1 METEGWLFDVYPWQS
16 TMVLWIYGDDG
27 GMLRLEDPYRHH
39 IYARGRGEDLEELL
53 GFLEK
58 RRPLHGFRWARK
70 QDFWSGQGMDVLDLE
85 MGDCGHLPGL
95 FRLLAGFENRIT
107 FYNCDIPL
115 AQSYL
120 YEKGLFPTG
129 RCWVEH
135 ENGRILG
142 IEPRCSPWEI
152 EYTLPPLRT
161 MEIRMEGNPLLPFG
175 RGNSLV
181 VECEGYRLE
190 IDPQLPSDVPLQI
203 NVLLERFDPDVIL
216 TEHGDSHIVPSSVR
230 MSRREKIPLIL
241 DREPGPVQ
249 RTPDLRGRS
258 YFSYGRILYHGPAY
272 PFFGRWHIDRANSFL
287 FGESGLE
294 GIVDLAR
301 LSKVPVQRVARTSPG
316 TIITSMQLDRAF
328 GEGILIPWRKGEPE
342 KFKTAWDLLVADKG
356 GLVFQPPQGIHENIA
371 EVDFA
376 SMYPTIMAAHN
387 ISPET
392 VLCDCCSHS
401 KVPEAGYN
409 ICEKREGLI
418 PKTLKPILQR
428 RLMLKGMSKRVGGER
443 GEDYRRRHIAL
454 KWILVTSF
462 GYLGY
467 RNARFG
473 RIEAHEAVTA
483 FGREKLLQAKEMGEK
498 KGFQLIHA
506 VTDSLWISKDG
517 LTEEEVLDLCEEITR
532 EAGVPMNL
540 EGIYRWMVFL
550 PSKVKPELPVANRY
564 FGLFEDGEIKARGLA
579 LRRSDMPT
587 MVREAQLRMLEVLSR
602 ARDVDGYQSRIP
614 EVLDVLLDC
623 VLKLRNGEVEPLE
636 LVVSKTLSQDP
647 SDYKVDNLTALAAQ
661 QLEDVGVRIH
671 PGERVSYL
679 IRDARS
685 KVKEDRV
692 RAAPLLGPEDGYD
705 EEKYTEL
712 LLKAAEE
719 LLISF
724 GYDIGLLSRWVDFA
738 LKHEKGGLFEP
749 ASINTPS
756 WETE

>member
-16 TMVLWIYGDDG
+16 AMVLWIYGDDG

-39 IYARGRGEDLEELL
+39 VYARGRGEDLEGLL
-53 GFLEK
+53 GFLGK
-58 RRPLHGFRWARK
+58 RRLLHGFGWARK
-70 QDFWSGQGMDVLDLE
+70 QDFWSGQEMDVLDLE
-85 MGDCGHLPGL
+85 LGAYGHMPGF
-95 FRLLAGFENRIT
+95 FRLLAGFEDRLT

-120 YEKGLFPTG
+120 YTRGLFPTG

-135 ENGRILG
+135 EDGRVLR
-142 IEPRCSPWEI
+142 IESRSSPWEI
-152 EYTLPPLRT
+152 EYTLPSLRI
-161 MEIRMEGNPLLPFG
+161 MEIRIEGNPLLPFG
-175 RGNSLV
+175 RGNTLV

-203 NVLLERFDPDVIL
+203 NALLERFDPDVIL
-216 TEHGDSHIVPSSVR
+216 TAHGDSHIVPSSVR
-230 MSRREKIPLIL
+230 MSQREKIPLIL
-241 DREPGPVQ
+241 DRETSPVH
-249 RTPDLRGRS
+249 RTADLKGRS
-258 YFSYGRILYHGPAY
+258 YFSYGRILYHSPAY
-272 PFFGRWHIDRANSFL
+272 PLFGRWHIDRTNSFL

-294 GIVDLAR
+294 GIIDLAR
-301 LSKVPVQRVARTSPG
+301 LSKVPVQRAARTSPG

-356 GLVFQPPQGIHENIA
+356 GLVFQPPQGIHEDIA
-371 EVDFA
+371 EIDFS
-376 SMYPTIMAAHN
+376 SMYPTIMAVHN

-392 VLCDCCSHS
+392 VLCACCSNS
-401 KVPEAGYN
+401 RVPEAEYT

-418 PKTLKPILQR
+418 PRTLKPVLRR
-428 RLMLKGMSKRVGGER
+428 RLMLKEMSMKVEGPR
-443 GEDYRRRHIAL
+443 GEHYRRRHIAL

-483 FGREKLLQAKEMGEK
+483 FGREKLLQAKEIGEK
-498 KGFQLIHA
+498 RGFRLIHA
-506 VTDSLWISKDG
+506 ITDSLWISKDG
-517 LTEEEVLDLCEEITR
+517 LTEGEVLALCEEITR

-550 PSKVKPELPVANRY
+550 PSKVKPELSVANRY
-564 FGLFEDGEIKARGLA
+564 FGLFEDGEVKARGLA
-579 LRRSDMPT
+579 FRRSDIPT

-602 ARDVDGYQSRIP
+602 AEDVDGYRSKIP
-614 EVLDVLLDC
+614 EVFEVLLDS
-623 VLKLRNGEVEPLE
+623 VLKLRNGEVGPPE

-647 SDYKVDNLTALAAQ
+647 SDYKVENLTALAAQ

-671 PGERVSYL
+671 PGERVPYV

-685 KVKEDRV
+685 TVKEDRV
-692 RAAPLLGPEDGYD
+692 RAAPLIGPEDGYD

-719 LLISF
+719 VLIPF
-724 GYDIGLLSRWVDFA
+724 GYDMGLLSRWVDFS
-738 LKHEKGGLFEP
+738 LKYLSVERGGIRPYQCREKYL
-749 ASINTPS
+749 
-756 WETE
+756 

>member
-16 TMVLWIYGDDG
+16 AMVLWIYGDDG

-39 IYARGRGEDLEELL
+39 IYARGRREGLEGLLSFLRKRQLLL
-53 GFLEK
+53 GF
-58 RRPLHGFRWARK
+58 GWARK
-70 QDFWSGQGMDVLDLE
+70 QDFWSGQEMDVLDLE
-85 MGDCGHLPGL
+85 MGACDHVPGL
-95 FRLLAGFENRIT
+95 LRLLAGFEDRIT

-120 YEKGLFPTG
+120 YGKGLFPTG

-135 ENGRILG
+135 EDGRVLR

-161 MEIRMEGNPLLPFG
+161 MEIRIEGNPLLPFG
-175 RGNSLV
+175 RGNTLV

-216 TEHGDSHIVPSSVR
+216 TEHGDSHIVPSLVR

-249 RTPDLRGRS
+249 RISDLEGRS
-258 YFSYGRILYHGPAY
+258 YFSYGRILYHSPAY
-272 PFFGRWHIDRANSFL
+272 PLFGRWHVDRANSFL
-287 FGESGLE
+287 FGESGFE
-294 GIVDLAR
+294 GIIDLAR
-301 LSKVPVQRVARTSPG
+301 LSKVPVQRAARTSPG

-328 GEGILIPWRKGEPE
+328 DEGILIPWRKGEPE

-356 GLVFQPPQGIHENIA
+356 GLVFQPPQGIHEDIA
-371 EVDFA
+371 EIDFA
-376 SMYPTIMAAHN
+376 SMYPTIMAVHN

-392 VLCDCCSHS
+392 VLCACCSNS
-401 KVPEAGYN
+401 RVPEAGYN

-418 PKTLKPILQR
+418 PRTLKPILR
-428 RLMLKGMSKRVGGER
+428 RRRVLKEMSKKVGGQR
-443 GEDYRRRHIAL
+443 GESYRRRHIAL

-483 FGREKLLQAKEMGEK
+483 FGREKLLQAKEIGEER
-498 KGFQLIHA
+498 GFRLIHA
-506 VTDSLWISKDG
+506 ITDSLWISKNG
-517 LTEEEVLDLCEEITR
+517 LTEGEVRALCAEITQ

-540 EGIYRWMVFL
+540 EGIYRWIVFL
-550 PSKVKPELPVANRY
+550 PSKVKPELSVANRY

-579 LRRSDMPT
+579 FRRSDMPP
-587 MVREAQLRMLEVLSR
+587 MVREAQLRMLEVLSG
-602 ARDVDGYQSRIP
+602 AKDVDGYRPKIP
-614 EVLDVLLDC
+614 GVFEVLLDS
-623 VLKLRNGEVEPLE
+623 VLKLRNGEVEHSE

-647 SDYKVDNLTALAAQ
+647 SDYRVDNLTALAAQ
-661 QLEDVGVRIH
+661 QLEDVGVRI
-671 PGERVSYL
+671 ESSLCY
-679 IRDARS
+679 
-685 KVKEDRV
+685 
-692 RAAPLLGPEDGYD
+692 
-705 EEKYTEL
+705 
-712 LLKAAEE
+712 
-719 LLISF
+719 
-724 GYDIGLLSRWVDFA
+724 
-738 LKHEKGGLFEP
+738 
-749 ASINTPS
+749 
-756 WETE
+756 

>member
-1 METEGWLFDVYPWQS
+1 METEGWVFDVYPWQS

-27 GMLRLEDPYRHH
+27 GMLRLEDSYRHH
-39 IYARGRGEDLEELL
+39 IYARGRRDDLERLLGRLGKGWPLL
-53 GFLEK
+53 GFG
-58 RRPLHGFRWARK
+58 RTRK
-70 QDFWSGQGMDVLDLE
+70 QDFWSGQEVDVLDLE
-85 MGDCGHLPGL
+85 MGNYGHMPGL
-95 FRLLAGFENRIT
+95 FRLLAAFEDRVT

-135 ENGRILG
+135 EDGRVLR
-142 IEPRCSPWEI
+142 IESRSSPWEI
-152 EYTLPPLRT
+152 EYTLPPLRA
-161 MEIRMEGNPLLPFG
+161 MEIRIEGNPLLPFG
-175 RGNSLV
+175 RGNTLV

-190 IDPQLPSDVPLQI
+190 IDPPLPSDVPLQI
-203 NVLLERFDPDVIL
+203 NALLGRFDPDVIL

-230 MSRREKIPLIL
+230 ISRRENIPLIL
-241 DREPGPVQ
+241 DREPGPVH
-249 RTPDLRGRS
+249 RIPGLKGRS
-258 YFSYGRILYHGPAY
+258 YFSYGRILYQNPAY

-294 GIVDLAR
+294 GIIDLAR
-301 LSKVPVQRVARTSPG
+301 LSKVPVQRAARTSPG

-342 KFKTAWDLLVADKG
+342 KFKTAWDLLIADKG
-356 GLVFQPPQGIHENIA
+356 GLVFQPPQGIHRDIA
-371 EVDFA
+371 EIDFA
-376 SMYPTIMAAHN
+376 SMYPTIMAVHN

-392 VLCDCCSHS
+392 VLCGCCSKS
-401 KVPEAGYN
+401 KVPEVGYN

-418 PKTLKPILQR
+418 PKTLKPILRR
-428 RLMLKGMSKRVGGER
+428 RLMLKRMSKVVGGQK

-483 FGREKLLQAKEMGEK
+483 FGREKLLQAKEIGEK
-498 KGFQLIHA
+498 RGFRLIHA
-506 VTDSLWISKDG
+506 ITDSLWISKDG
-517 LTEEEVLDLCEEITR
+517 LTEGEVLALCEEITR

-550 PSKVKPELPVANRY
+550 PSRVKPELPVANRY
-564 FGLFEDGEIKARGLA
+564 FGLFEGGEIKARGLA
-579 LRRSDMPT
+579 FRRSDMPT

-602 ARDVDGYQSRIP
+602 AKDVDGYRSKIP
-614 EVLDVLLDC
+614 EVFEVILDS
-623 VLKLRNGEVEPLE
+623 VLKLRNGEVAPSG
-636 LVVSKTLSQDP
+636 LVVSKTLSQDLG
-647 SDYKVDNLTALAAQ
+647 DYKVDNLTALAAQ

-671 PGERVSYL
+671 PGERVPYL

-692 RAAPLLGPEDGYD
+692 RAAPLIGPEDGYD

-719 LLISF
+719 LLIPF
-724 GYDIGLLSRWVDFA
+724 GYDRDLLSRWVDFS
-738 LKHEKGGLFEP
+738 LGHNP
-749 ASINTPS
+749 
-756 WETE
+756 

>member
-1 METEGWLFDVYPWQS
+1 MGL
-16 TMVLWIYGDDG
+16 
-27 GMLRLEDPYRHH
+27 LRKR
-39 IYARGRGEDLEELL
+39 
-53 GFLEK
+53 GFL
-58 RRPLHGFRWARK
+58 LGFRWARK
-70 QDFWSGQGMDVLDLE
+70 QDFWSGQEMDVLDLE

-95 FRLLAGFENRIT
+95 FRLLAGFEDRIT

-120 YEKGLFPTG
+120 YEKGLVPTG

-135 ENGRILG
+135 EDGRVLRIG
-142 IEPRCSPWEI
+142 PSCSPWEI

-161 MEIRMEGNPLLPFG
+161 MEIRIEGNPLLPFG
-175 RGNSLV
+175 RGNTLV

-203 NVLLERFDPDVIL
+203 NALLERFDPDVIL
-216 TEHGDSHIVPSSVR
+216 TEHGDSHVIPSSVR

-241 DREPGPVQ
+241 DRERDPVH
-249 RTPDLRGRS
+249 RIPDLKGRS
-258 YFSYGRILYHGPAY
+258 YFSYGRILYHSPAY
-272 PFFGRWHIDRANSFL
+272 PLFGRWHIDRTNSFL

-294 GIVDLAR
+294 GIIDLAR
-301 LSKVPVQRVARTSPG
+301 LSKVPVQRAARTSPG

-328 GEGILIPWRKGEPE
+328 SEGILIPWRKGEPE
-342 KFKTAWDLLVADKG
+342 KFKTAWDLLIADKG
-356 GLVFQPPQGIHENIA
+356 GLVFQPPQGIHEDIA
-371 EVDFA
+371 EIDFA
-376 SMYPTIMAAHN
+376 SMYPTIMAVHN

-392 VLCDCCSHS
+392 VLCACCSNS
-401 KVPEAGYN
+401 RVPEAGYN

-418 PKTLKPILQR
+418 PRTLKPILRR
-428 RLMLKGMSKRVGGER
+428 RLMLKEMSKRVGGQK
-443 GEDYRRRHIAL
+443 GENYRRRHIAL

-483 FGREKLLQAKEMGEK
+483 FGREKLLQAKEIGEK
-498 KGFQLIHA
+498 RGFRLIHA
-506 VTDSLWISKDG
+506 ITDSLWISKNG
-517 LTEEEVLDLCEEITR
+517 LNEGEVLALCEEITR

-540 EGIYRWMVFL
+540 VGIYRWMVFL
-550 PSKVKPELPVANRY
+550 PSKVKPELSVANRY

-579 LRRSDMPT
+579 FRRSDMPL

-602 ARDVDGYQSRIP
+602 VRDVDGYRPKIP
-614 EVLDVLLDC
+614 EVFEVLLDS
-623 VLKLRNGEVEPLE
+623 VLKLRNGEVEPPE
-636 LVVSKTLSQDP
+636 LVVSKILSQDP

-671 PGERVSYL
+671 PGERVPYV

-692 RAAPLLGPEDGYD
+692 RAAPLIGPEDGYD

-719 LLISF
+719 VFIPF
-724 GYDIGLLSRWVDFA
+724 GYDISLLRRWVDFS
-738 LKHEKGGLFEP
+738 LKHGKEGSLGSVYKKIP
-749 ASINTPS
+749 
-756 WETE
+756 

>member
-16 TMVLWIYGDDG
+16 AMVLWIYGDDG

-39 IYARGRGEDLEELL
+39 IYARGRREGLEGLLSFLRKRQLLL
-53 GFLEK
+53 GF
-58 RRPLHGFRWARK
+58 GWARK
-70 QDFWSGQGMDVLDLE
+70 QDFWSGQEMDVLDLE
-85 MGDCGHLPGL
+85 MGACDHVPGL
-95 FRLLAGFENRIT
+95 LRLLAGFEDRIT

-120 YEKGLFPTG
+120 YGKGLFPTG

-135 ENGRILG
+135 EDGRVLR

-161 MEIRMEGNPLLPFG
+161 MEIRIEGNPLLPFG
-175 RGNSLV
+175 RGNTLV

-216 TEHGDSHIVPSSVR
+216 TEHGDSHIVPSLVR

-249 RTPDLRGRS
+249 RISDLEGRS
-258 YFSYGRILYHGPAY
+258 YFSYGRILYHSPAY
-272 PFFGRWHIDRANSFL
+272 PLFGRWHVDRANSFL
-287 FGESGLE
+287 FGESGFE
-294 GIVDLAR
+294 GIIDLAR
-301 LSKVPVQRVARTSPG
+301 LSKVPVQRAARTSPG

-328 GEGILIPWRKGEPE
+328 DEGILIPWRKGEPE

-371 EVDFA
+371 EIDFA
-376 SMYPTIMAAHN
+376 SMYPTIMAVHN

-392 VLCDCCSHS
+392 VLCTCCSNS
-401 KVPEAGYN
+401 RVPEAGYN

-418 PKTLKPILQR
+418 PRTLKPILR
-428 RLMLKGMSKRVGGER
+428 RRRMLKEMSKKVGGQR
-443 GEDYRRRHIAL
+443 GENYRRRHIAL

-483 FGREKLLQAKEMGEK
+483 FGREKLLQAKEIGEK
-498 KGFQLIHA
+498 RGFRLIHA
-506 VTDSLWISKDG
+506 ITDSLWINRDG
-517 LTEEEVLDLCEEITR
+517 LTEGEVLALCEEITR
-532 EAGVPMNL
+532 EAGIPMNL

-550 PSKVKPELPVANRY
+550 PSKVKPELSVANRY

-579 LRRSDMPT
+579 FRRSDMPP
-587 MVREAQLRMLEVLSR
+587 MVGEAQLRMLEVLSR
-602 ARDVDGYQSRIP
+602 AKDVDGYRLKIP
-614 EVLDVLLDC
+614 EAFEVLLDS
-623 VLKLRNGEVEPLE
+623 VLKLRNGEVEPPE

-647 SDYKVDNLTALAAQ
+647 SDYKVDNLTALAVQ

-671 PGERVSYL
+671 PGERVPYV
-679 IRDARS
+679 IRNARS
-685 KVKEDRV
+685 TVKEDRV
-692 RAAPLLGPEDGYD
+692 RAVPLIGPEDGYD

-719 LLISF
+719 VLIPF
-724 GYDIGLLSRWVDFA
+724 GYDISFLRRWVDFS
-738 LKHEKGGLFEP
+738 LKHEEDGSLD
-749 ASINTPS
+749 SIPKNT
-756 WETE
+756 

>member
-16 TMVLWIYGDDG
+16 TMVLWVYGDDG

-39 IYARGRGEDLEELL
+39 IYARGRREDLEGLL

-58 RRPLHGFRWARK
+58 RRLLLGFRWTRK
-70 QDFWSGQGMDVLDLE
+70 QDFWSGQEMDVLDLE
-85 MGDCGHLPGL
+85 MGDYGHLPRL
-95 FRLLAGFENRIT
+95 FKLLAGFEDRVT
-107 FYNCDIPL
+107 FYNCDIPP

-129 RCWVEH
+129 RCWVEY
-135 ENGRILG
+135 EDGRILR

-161 MEIRMEGNPLLPFG
+161 MEIRIEGNPLLPFG
-175 RGNSLV
+175 RGNTLV
-181 VECEGYRLE
+181 VECEGCRLE

-203 NVLLERFDPDVIL
+203 NALLKRFDPDVIL

-241 DREPGPVQ
+241 DREPGPVH
-249 RTPDLRGRS
+249 RIPDLKGRS
-258 YFSYGRILYHGPAY
+258 YFSYGRILYHSPAY
-272 PFFGRWHIDRANSFL
+272 PLFGRWHIDRANSFL

-294 GIVDLAR
+294 GIIDLAR

-342 KFKTAWDLLVADKG
+342 KFKTAWDLLVVDKG
-356 GLVFQPPQGIHENIA
+356 GLVFHPPQGIHRDIA

-376 SMYPTIMAAHN
+376 SMYPTIMAVHN

-392 VLCDCCSHS
+392 VLCDCCSNS

-409 ICEKREGLI
+409 ICEKKEGLI
-418 PKTLKPILQR
+418 PKTLKPILR
-428 RLMLKGMSKRVGGER
+428 RRSMLKEMSKRVEGQR

-483 FGREKLLQAKEMGEK
+483 FGREKLLQAKEIGEK
-498 KGFQLIHA
+498 RGFRLIHA
-506 VTDSLWISKDG
+506 ITDSLWISKDG
-517 LTEEEVLDLCEEITR
+517 LTEGEVLALCEEITR

-550 PSKVKPELPVANRY
+550 PSKVKPELSVANRY
-564 FGLFEDGEIKARGLA
+564 FGLFEDGEIKGRGLA
-579 LRRSDMPT
+579 FRRSDMPT
-587 MVREAQLRMLEVLSR
+587 MVREAQLHMLEVLSR
-602 ARDVDGYQSRIP
+602 AEDVDGYRSKIP
-614 EVLDVLLDC
+614 EVFEVLLDS
-623 VLKLRNGEVEPLE
+623 VLKLRDGEVEPPE

-671 PGERVSYL
+671 PGERVPYV

-685 KVKEDRV
+685 TVKEDRV
-692 RAAPLLGPEDGYD
+692 RAAPLMGPEDGYD

-719 LLISF
+719 LLIPF
-724 GYDIGLLSRWVDFA
+724 GYDIGLLRRWVDFS
-738 LKHEKGGLFEP
+738 LKHEKGGSLDL
-749 ASINTPS
+749 ASINTP
-756 WETE
+756 

>member
-16 TMVLWIYGDDG
+16 AMVLWIYGDDG

-39 IYARGRGEDLEELL
+39 VYARGRGEDLEGLL
-53 GFLEK
+53 GFLGK
-58 RRPLHGFRWARK
+58 RRLLHGFGWARK
-70 QDFWSGQGMDVLDLE
+70 QDFWSGQEMDVLDLE
-85 MGDCGHLPGL
+85 IGAYGHMPGF
-95 FRLLAGFENRIT
+95 FRLLAGFEDRLT

-120 YEKGLFPTG
+120 YTRGLFPTG

-135 ENGRILG
+135 EDGRVLR
-142 IEPRCSPWEI
+142 IESRSSPWEI
-152 EYTLPPLRT
+152 DYTLPSLRI
-161 MEIRMEGNPLLPFG
+161 MEIRVEGNPLLPFG
-175 RGNSLV
+175 RGNTLV

-190 IDPQLPSDVPLQI
+190 IDPQLSSDVPLEI
-203 NVLLERFDPDVIL
+203 NALLERFDPDVIL
-216 TEHGDSHIVPSSVR
+216 TEHGDSHIVPSAVR
-230 MSRREKIPLIL
+230 MSQREKIPLIL
-241 DREPGPVQ
+241 DRETSPVH
-249 RTPDLRGRS
+249 RTAELKGRS
-258 YFSYGRILYHGPAY
+258 YFSYGRILYHSPAY
-272 PFFGRWHIDRANSFL
+272 PLFGRWHIDRTNSFL

-294 GIVDLAR
+294 GIIDLAR
-301 LSKVPVQRVARTSPG
+301 LSKVPVQRAARTSPG

-342 KFKTAWDLLVADKG
+342 KFKTAWDLLAADKG
-356 GLVFQPPQGIHENIA
+356 GLVFQPPQGVHEDIA
-371 EVDFA
+371 EIDFS
-376 SMYPTIMAAHN
+376 SMYPTIMAVHN

-392 VLCDCCSHS
+392 VLCACCSNS
-401 KVPEAGYN
+401 RVPEAEYS

-418 PKTLKPILQR
+418 PRTLKPILRR
-428 RLMLKGMSKRVGGER
+428 RLMLKEMSKKVEGPR
-443 GEDYRRRHIAL
+443 GEHYRRRHIAL

-483 FGREKLLQAKEMGEK
+483 FGREKLLQAKEIGEK
-498 KGFQLIHA
+498 RGFRLIHA
-506 VTDSLWISKDG
+506 ITDSLWISKDG
-517 LTEEEVLDLCEEITR
+517 LTEGEVLALCEEITR

-550 PSKVKPELPVANRY
+550 PSKVKPELSVANRY
-564 FGLFEDGEIKARGLA
+564 FGLFEDGEVKARGLA
-579 LRRSDMPT
+579 FRRSDIPT

-602 ARDVDGYQSRIP
+602 AEDVDGYRSKIP
-614 EVLDVLLDC
+614 EVFEVLLDS
-623 VLKLRNGEVEPLE
+623 VLKLRNGEVGPPE

-647 SDYKVDNLTALAAQ
+647 SDYKVENLTALAAQ

-671 PGERVSYL
+671 PGERVPYV

-685 KVKEDRV
+685 RVKEDRV
-692 RAAPLLGPEDGYD
+692 RAAPLIGPEDGYD

-719 LLISF
+719 VLIPF
-724 GYDIGLLSRWVDFA
+724 GYDMGLLSRWVDFS
-738 LKHEKGGLFEP
+738 LKYLSGERGGTRPYQCREKYL
-749 ASINTPS
+749 
-756 WETE
+756 

>member
-16 TMVLWIYGDDG
+16 TMILWIYGDDG

-39 IYARGRGEDLEELL
+39 VYARGRGEDLEGLLAFLGKRRLL
-53 GFLEK
+53 G
-58 RRPLHGFRWARK
+58 GFRWARK
-70 QDFWSGQGMDVLDLE
+70 QDFWSGQEVDVLDLE
-85 MGDCGHLPGL
+85 IGAYGHMPGF
-95 FRLLAGFENRIT
+95 FRLLAGFEDRLA

-120 YEKGLFPTG
+120 YARGLFPTG

-135 ENGRILG
+135 EDGRVLR
-142 IEPRCSPWEI
+142 IESRSSPWEI
-152 EYTLPPLRT
+152 DYTLPSLRT
-161 MEIRMEGNPLLPFG
+161 MEIRIEGNPLLPFG
-175 RGNSLV
+175 RGNTLV
-181 VECEGYRLE
+181 LECEGYRLE

-203 NVLLERFDPDVIL
+203 NALLERFDPDVIL

-241 DREPGPVQ
+241 DREPGPVH
-249 RTPDLRGRS
+249 RAADLKGRS
-258 YFSYGRILYHGPAY
+258 YFSYGRILYHSPAY
-272 PFFGRWHIDRANSFL
+272 PLFGRWHIDRTNSFL

-294 GIVDLAR
+294 GIIDLAR
-301 LSKVPVQRVARTSPG
+301 LSKVPVQRAARTSPG

-328 GEGILIPWRKGEPE
+328 CEGILIPWRKGEPE

-356 GLVFQPPQGIHENIA
+356 GLVFQPPQGIHEDIA
-371 EVDFA
+371 EIDFS
-376 SMYPTIMAAHN
+376 SMYPTIMAVHN

-392 VLCDCCSHS
+392 VLCACCSNS
-401 KVPEAGYN
+401 RVPEAEYT

-418 PKTLKPILQR
+418 PRTLKPILRR
-428 RLMLKGMSKRVGGER
+428 RLMLKEMSKKVEGSR
-443 GEDYRRRHIAL
+443 GENYRRRHIAL

-483 FGREKLLQAKEMGEK
+483 FGREKLLQAKEIGEK
-498 KGFQLIHA
+498 RGFRLIHA
-506 VTDSLWISKDG
+506 ITDSLWISKDG
-517 LTEEEVLDLCEEITR
+517 LTEEEVLALCEEITR

-550 PSKVKPELPVANRY
+550 PSKVKPELSVANRY

-579 LRRSDMPT
+579 FRRSDTPT

-602 ARDVDGYQSRIP
+602 AEDVDGYRSKIP
-614 EVLDVLLDC
+614 EVFEVLLDS
-623 VLKLRNGEVEPLE
+623 VLKLRNGEVGLPE

-647 SDYKVDNLTALAAQ
+647 SDYKVENLTVLAAQ
-661 QLEDVGVRIH
+661 QLENVGVRIH
-671 PGERVSYL
+671 PGERVPYV

-692 RAAPLLGPEDGYD
+692 RAAPLIGPEDGYD

-712 LLKAAEE
+712 FLKAAEE
-719 LLISF
+719 LLIPF
-724 GYDIGLLSRWVDFA
+724 GYDISLLSRWIDFS
-738 LKHEKGGLFEP
+738 LIYEKGGLLG
-749 ASINTPS
+749 STDKNTP
-756 WETE
+756 

>member
-53 GFLEK
+53 GFLGK
-58 RRPLHGFRWARK
+58 RRLLLGFGWVRK

-85 MGDCGHLPGL
+85 MGDYGHLPGL
-95 FRLLAGFENRIT
+95 FRLLAGFENRVT

-115 AQSYL
+115 AQCYL

-135 ENGRILG
+135 EDGRVMR
-142 IEPRCSPWEI
+142 IESRSSPWEI
-152 EYTLPPLRT
+152 EYILPSLRT
-161 MEIRMEGNPLLPFG
+161 MEIRIEGNPLLPFG
-175 RGNSLV
+175 RGNTLV

-203 NVLLERFDPDVIL
+203 NALVERFDPDVIL
-216 TEHGDSHIVPSSVR
+216 TEHGDSHIVPSLIR
-230 MSRREKIPLIL
+230 ISRREKIPLIL
-241 DREPGPVQ
+241 DRETDPVH
-249 RTPDLRGRS
+249 RVPDLKGRS
-258 YFSYGRILYHGPAY
+258 YFSYGRILYHSPAY
-272 PFFGRWHIDRANSFL
+272 PFFGRWHIDRTNSFL

-294 GIVDLAR
+294 GIIDLAR
-301 LSKVPVQRVARTSPG
+301 LSKVPVQRAARTSPG

-356 GLVFQPPQGIHENIA
+356 GLVFQPSQGIHEDVA
-371 EVDFA
+371 EIDFA
-376 SMYPTIMAAHN
+376 SMYPTIMAVHN

-392 VLCDCCSHS
+392 VLCSCCSNS
-401 KVPEAGYN
+401 RVPEAGYT

-418 PKTLKPILQR
+418 PRTLKPILQR
-428 RLMLKGMSKRVGGER
+428 RSMLKRMSKEVRGQR
-443 GEDYRRRHIAL
+443 GEEYRRRHIAL

-483 FGREKLLQAKEMGEK
+483 FGREKLLRAKEIGEK
-498 KGFQLIHA
+498 RGFRLIHA
-506 VTDSLWISKDG
+506 ITDSLWISKDG
-517 LTEEEVLDLCEEITR
+517 LAEGEILALCEEITR

-550 PSKVKPELPVANRY
+550 PSKVKPDLPVANRY
-564 FGLFEDGEIKARGLA
+564 FGLFEDGEVKARGLA
-579 LRRSDMPT
+579 FRRSDMPPI
-587 MVREAQLRMLEVLSR
+587 VREAQLRMLEALSQ
-602 ARDVDGYQSRIP
+602 AEDVDGCRARIP
-614 EVLDVLLDC
+614 EVFEVLLDS
-623 VLKLRNGEVEPLE
+623 VLRLRGGEVKPPE
-636 LVVSKTLSQDP
+636 LVVSKNLSQAP
-647 SDYKVDNLTALAAQ
+647 GDYKVDNLTALAAQ
-661 QLEDVGVRIH
+661 QLEDVGIRIH
-671 PGERVSYL
+671 PGESVPYL

-692 RAAPLLGPEDGYD
+692 RAAPLIGPEDGYD
-705 EEKYTEL
+705 GEKYTEL

-719 LLISF
+719 LLIPF
-724 GYDIGLLSRWVDFA
+724 GYDISLLNRWIDFS
-738 LKHEKGGLFEP
+738 LKHEKGEP
-749 ASINTPS
+749 LDLPNPPLRPVR
-756 WETE
+756 

>member
-16 TMVLWIYGDDG
+16 AMVLWIYGDDG

-39 IYARGRGEDLEELL
+39 IYARGRKEDLEELL
-53 GFLEK
+53 SLLRK
-58 RRPLHGFRWARK
+58 RRLLLGFGWARK
-70 QDFWSGQGMDVLDLE
+70 QDFWSGQEMDVLDLE
-85 MGDCGHLPGL
+85 MGSSDHVPGL
-95 FRLLAGFENRIT
+95 FRLLAGFEDRIT

-135 ENGRILG
+135 EDGRVLR
-142 IEPRCSPWEI
+142 IEPRCSSWEI
-152 EYTLPPLRT
+152 EYTLPPLRI
-161 MEIRMEGNPLLPFG
+161 MEIRIEGNPLLPFG
-175 RGNSLV
+175 RGNTLV

-203 NVLLERFDPDVIL
+203 NALLERFDPDVIL

-241 DREPGPVQ
+241 DREPGLVH
-249 RTPDLRGRS
+249 RIPDLKGRS
-258 YFSYGRILYHGPAY
+258 YFSYGRILYHSPAY
-272 PFFGRWHIDRANSFL
+272 PLFGRWHIDRANSFL
-287 FGESGLE
+287 FGESGFE
-294 GIVDLAR
+294 GIIDLAR
-301 LSKVPVQRVARTSPG
+301 LSKVPVQRAARTSPG

-356 GLVFQPPQGIHENIA
+356 GLVFQPPQGIHKDIA
-371 EVDFA
+371 EIDFA
-376 SMYPTIMAAHN
+376 SMYPTIMAVHN

-392 VLCDCCSHS
+392 VLCACCSNS
-401 KVPEAGYN
+401 RVPEAGYN

-418 PKTLKPILQR
+418 PRTLKPILR
-428 RLMLKGMSKRVGGER
+428 RRRMLKEMSKKMGGQR
-443 GEDYRRRHIAL
+443 GENYRRRHIAL

-483 FGREKLLQAKEMGEK
+483 FGREKLLQAKEIGERR
-498 KGFQLIHA
+498 GFRLIHA
-506 VTDSLWISKDG
+506 ITDSLWISKDS
-517 LTEEEVLDLCEEITR
+517 LTEGEVLVLCEEITR
-532 EAGVPMNL
+532 EAGIPMNL

-550 PSKVKPELPVANRY
+550 PSRVKPELSVANRY

-579 LRRSDMPT
+579 FRRSDMPA
-587 MVREAQLRMLEVLSR
+587 MVREAQLSMLEVLSR
-602 ARDVDGYQSRIP
+602 AKDVDGYRSKIP
-614 EVLDVLLDC
+614 EVFEVLLDF
-623 VLKLRNGEVEPLE
+623 VLKLRNGEVEPSE
-636 LVVSKTLSQDP
+636 LVISKTLSQDP
-647 SDYKVDNLTALAAQ
+647 SDYKVDNLTALATQ

-671 PGERVSYL
+671 PGERVPYV

-692 RAAPLLGPEDGYD
+692 RAAPLIGPEDGYD

-719 LLISF
+719 VLIPF
-724 GYDIGLLSRWVDFA
+724 GYDMSLLRRLVDFSQ
-738 LKHEKGGLFEP
+738 KHEKEGSLGSLCKNIP
-749 ASINTPS
+749 
-756 WETE
+756 

>member
-1 METEGWLFDVYPWQS
+1 MGL
-16 TMVLWIYGDDG
+16 
-27 GMLRLEDPYRHH
+27 LRKR
-39 IYARGRGEDLEELL
+39 
-53 GFLEK
+53 GFL
-58 RRPLHGFRWARK
+58 LGFRWARK
-70 QDFWSGQGMDVLDLE
+70 QDFWSGQEMDVLDLE

-95 FRLLAGFENRIT
+95 FRLLAGFEDRIT

-120 YEKGLFPTG
+120 YEKGLVPTG

-135 ENGRILG
+135 EDGRVLRIG
-142 IEPRCSPWEI
+142 PSCSPWEI

-161 MEIRMEGNPLLPFG
+161 MEIRIEGNPLLPFG
-175 RGNSLV
+175 RGNTLV

-203 NVLLERFDPDVIL
+203 NALLERFDPDVIL
-216 TEHGDSHIVPSSVR
+216 TEHGDSHVIPSSVR

-241 DREPGPVQ
+241 DRERDPVH
-249 RTPDLRGRS
+249 RIPDLKGRS
-258 YFSYGRILYHGPAY
+258 YFSYGRILYHSPAY
-272 PFFGRWHIDRANSFL
+272 PLFGRWHIDRTNSFL

-294 GIVDLAR
+294 GIIDLAR
-301 LSKVPVQRVARTSPG
+301 LSKVPVQRAARTSPG

-328 GEGILIPWRKGEPE
+328 SEGILIPWRKGEPE
-342 KFKTAWDLLVADKG
+342 KFKTAWDLLIADKG
-356 GLVFQPPQGIHENIA
+356 GLVFQPPQGIHEDIA
-371 EVDFA
+371 EIDFA
-376 SMYPTIMAAHN
+376 SMYPTIMAVHN

-392 VLCDCCSHS
+392 VLCACCSNS
-401 KVPEAGYN
+401 RVPEAGYN

-418 PKTLKPILQR
+418 PRTLKPILRR
-428 RLMLKGMSKRVGGER
+428 RLMLKEMSKRVGGQK
-443 GEDYRRRHIAL
+443 GENYRRRHIAL

-483 FGREKLLQAKEMGEK
+483 FGREKLLQAKEIGEK
-498 KGFQLIHA
+498 RGFRLIHA
-506 VTDSLWISKDG
+506 ITDSLWISKNG
-517 LTEEEVLDLCEEITR
+517 LNEGEVLALCEEITR

-540 EGIYRWMVFL
+540 VGIYRWMVFL
-550 PSKVKPELPVANRY
+550 PSKVKPELSVANRY

-579 LRRSDMPT
+579 FRRSDMPL

-602 ARDVDGYQSRIP
+602 VRDVDGYRPKIP
-614 EVLDVLLDC
+614 EVLEVLLDS
-623 VLKLRNGEVEPLE
+623 VLKLRNGEVEPPE

-671 PGERVSYL
+671 PGERVPYV

-692 RAAPLLGPEDGYD
+692 RAAPLIGPEDGYD

-719 LLISF
+719 VFIPF
-724 GYDIGLLSRWVDFA
+724 GYDISLLRRWVDFS
-738 LKHEKGGLFEP
+738 LKHGKEGSLGSVYKKIP
-749 ASINTPS
+749 
-756 WETE
+756 

>member
-1 METEGWLFDVYPWQS
+1 MGL
-16 TMVLWIYGDDG
+16 
-27 GMLRLEDPYRHH
+27 LRKR
-39 IYARGRGEDLEELL
+39 
-53 GFLEK
+53 GFL
-58 RRPLHGFRWARK
+58 LGFRWARK
-70 QDFWSGQGMDVLDLE
+70 QDFWSGQEMDVLDLE

-95 FRLLAGFENRIT
+95 FRLLAGFEDRIT

-120 YEKGLFPTG
+120 YEKGLVPTG

-135 ENGRILG
+135 EDGRVLRIG
-142 IEPRCSPWEI
+142 PSCSPWEI

-161 MEIRMEGNPLLPFG
+161 MEIRIEGNPLLPFG
-175 RGNSLV
+175 RGNTLV

-203 NVLLERFDPDVIL
+203 NALLERFDPDVIL
-216 TEHGDSHIVPSSVR
+216 TEHGDSHVIPSSVR

-241 DREPGPVQ
+241 DRERDPVH
-249 RTPDLRGRS
+249 RIPDLKGRS
-258 YFSYGRILYHGPAY
+258 YFSYGRILYHSPAY
-272 PFFGRWHIDRANSFL
+272 PLFGRWHIDRTNSFL

-294 GIVDLAR
+294 GIIDLAR
-301 LSKVPVQRVARTSPG
+301 LSKVPVQRAARTSPG

-328 GEGILIPWRKGEPE
+328 SEGILIPWRKGEPE
-342 KFKTAWDLLVADKG
+342 KFKTAWDLLIADKG
-356 GLVFQPPQGIHENIA
+356 GLVFQPPQGIHEDIA
-371 EVDFA
+371 EIDFA
-376 SMYPTIMAAHN
+376 SMYPTIMAVHN

-392 VLCDCCSHS
+392 VLCACCSNS
-401 KVPEAGYN
+401 RVPEAGYN

-418 PKTLKPILQR
+418 PRTLKPILRR
-428 RLMLKGMSKRVGGER
+428 RLMLKEMSKRVGGQK
-443 GEDYRRRHIAL
+443 GENYRRRHIAL

-483 FGREKLLQAKEMGEK
+483 FGREKLLQAKEIGEK
-498 KGFQLIHA
+498 RGFRLIHA
-506 VTDSLWISKDG
+506 ITDSLWISKNG
-517 LTEEEVLDLCEEITR
+517 LNEGEVLALCEEITR

-540 EGIYRWMVFL
+540 VGIYRWMVFL
-550 PSKVKPELPVANRY
+550 PSKVKPELSVANRY

-579 LRRSDMPT
+579 FRRSDMPL

-602 ARDVDGYQSRIP
+602 VRDVDGYRPKIP
-614 EVLDVLLDC
+614 EVFEVLLDS
-623 VLKLRNGEVEPLE
+623 VLKLRNGEVEPPE

-671 PGERVSYL
+671 PGERVPYV

-692 RAAPLLGPEDGYD
+692 RAAPLIGPEDGYD

-719 LLISF
+719 VFIPF
-724 GYDIGLLSRWVDFA
+724 GYDISLLRRWVDFS
-738 LKHEKGGLFEP
+738 LKHGKEGSLGSVYKKIP
-749 ASINTPS
+749 
-756 WETE
+756 

>member
-39 IYARGRGEDLEELL
+39 VYARGRGEDLEGLL
-53 GFLEK
+53 GFLGK
-58 RRPLHGFRWARK
+58 RRLLRGFRWARK
-70 QDFWSGQGMDVLDLE
+70 RDFWSGQEMDVLDLE
-85 MGDCGHLPGL
+85 MGDYGHMPGL
-95 FRLLAGFENRIT
+95 FRLLAGFEDRLA

-120 YEKGLFPTG
+120 YERGLFPTG

-135 ENGRILG
+135 EDGRVLR
-142 IEPRCSPWEI
+142 IESRSSPWEI
-152 EYTLPPLRT
+152 DYTLPSLRT
-161 MEIRMEGNPLLPFG
+161 MEIRIEGNPLLPFG
-175 RGNSLV
+175 RGNTLV
-181 VECEGYRLE
+181 LECEGYRLE
-190 IDPQLPSDVPLQI
+190 IDPPLPSDVPHQI
-203 NVLLERFDPDVIL
+203 NALLERFDPDVIL

-241 DREPGPVQ
+241 DREPGPVH
-249 RTPDLRGRS
+249 RAADLKGRS
-258 YFSYGRILYHGPAY
+258 YFSYGRILYHSPAY
-272 PFFGRWHIDRANSFL
+272 PLFGRWHIDRTNSFL

-294 GIVDLAR
+294 GIIDLAR
-301 LSKVPVQRVARTSPG
+301 LSKVPVQRAARTSPG

-342 KFKTAWDLLVADKG
+342 KFKTAWDLFVADKG
-356 GLVFQPPQGIHENIA
+356 GLVFQPPQGIHEDIA
-371 EVDFA
+371 EIDFS
-376 SMYPTIMAAHN
+376 SMYPTIMAVHN

-392 VLCDCCSHS
+392 VLCACCSNS
-401 KVPEAGYN
+401 RVPEAEYT

-418 PKTLKPILQR
+418 PRTLKPILRR
-428 RLMLKGMSKRVGGER
+428 RLMLKEMSKKVEGPR
-443 GEDYRRRHIAL
+443 GENYRRRHIAL

-483 FGREKLLQAKEMGEK
+483 FGREKLLQAKEIAEK
-498 KGFQLIHA
+498 RGFRLIHA
-506 VTDSLWISKDG
+506 ITDSLWISKDG
-517 LTEEEVLDLCEEITR
+517 LTEGEVLALCEEITR
-532 EAGVPMNL
+532 ETGVPMNL

-550 PSKVKPELPVANRY
+550 PSKVKPELSVANRY

-579 LRRSDMPT
+579 FRRSDMPT

-602 ARDVDGYQSRIP
+602 AEDVDGYRSKIP
-614 EVLDVLLDC
+614 EVFEVLLDS
-623 VLKLRNGEVEPLE
+623 VLKLRNGEVGPPE

-647 SDYKVDNLTALAAQ
+647 SDYKVENLTALAAQ

-671 PGERVSYL
+671 PGERVPYV

-692 RAAPLLGPEDGYD
+692 RAAPLIGPEDGYD

-712 LLKAAEE
+712 FLKAAEE
-719 LLISF
+719 LLIPF
-724 GYDIGLLSRWVDFA
+724 GYDISLLSRWIDFS
-738 LKHEKGGLFEP
+738 LIYERGESLGSTDK
-749 ASINTPS
+749 NTP
-756 WETE
+756 